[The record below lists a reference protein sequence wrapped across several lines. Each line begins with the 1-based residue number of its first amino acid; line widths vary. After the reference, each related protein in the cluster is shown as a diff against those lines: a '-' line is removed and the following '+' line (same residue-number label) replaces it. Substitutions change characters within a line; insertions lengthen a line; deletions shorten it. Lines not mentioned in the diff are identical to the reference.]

1 MTYNH
6 KPFTAPYAHY
16 MYACVRKPFTKKRH
30 RSPVHDA
37 LNDNVVEV
45 LLYMKSVNAIS
56 VKELEKKRTHIM

>member
-1 MTYNH
+1 
-6 KPFTAPYAHY
+6 